1 MLYSFLFIIIYH
13 VSHSALGHYIFIE
26 TSTPRRPNDTARI
39 ESPEVP
45 PKATAQCVRFWYH
58 MYGPDVNTLNVY
70 AKVGS
75 TLGIPVWSRT
85 GTANNVWH
93 FQAVDVTT
101 TGGSV
106 FKVSSSS
113 PEKKTTTKK
122 QNQIVFWLSLRRQ
135 DIGSHFHRTFENRD
149 QEPTLIFMLLYL
161 MPVKG
166 IFSLICGL

>member
-1 MLYSFLFIIIYH
+1 MYDRENLLWWVDRISGPEIKVYAIFIYLFIIIYL
-13 VSHSALGHYIFIE
+13 VSYSALGHYIFIE

-75 TLGIPVWSRT
+75 KLGTPVWSRT

-106 FKVSSSS
+106 FKVSSLP
-113 PEKKTTTKK
+113 PEKNTKTWK
-122 QNQIVFWLSLRRQ
+122 VFLLSLSCQ
-135 DIGSHFHRTFENRD
+135 DIGPHFHRTF
-149 QEPTLIFMLLYL
+149 
-161 MPVKG
+161 
-166 IFSLICGL
+166 